1 MRENTDQNNSKYEH
15 FSRSEDANVTSK
27 EWMLQRVSKEC
38 ILQQVI
44 SAVINN
50 STTTNSWICN

>member
-1 MRENTDQNNSKYEH
+1 MRENTDQNNSEYEH
-15 FSRSEDANVTSK
+15 FSHSEDAHVTSK
-27 EWMLQRVSKEC
+27 EWMLQWVSNEC